1 MSANQRAAS
10 GKKITF
16 TEHAR
21 EAMVKRELDEESVI
35 EAVNNPDEL
44 FLNRRTGRTVAGF
57 EVSSAVKR
65 DDQALVAV
73 YDAVNDHLEV
83 VTVFKTSK
91 PDKLIRRKLDK
102 GHWVR
107 VG

>member
-1 MSANQRAAS
+1 MSANQRVAS

-44 FLNRRTGRTVAGF
+44 FLNRRTGRTV
-57 EVSSAVKR
+57 AVKR

>member
-1 MSANQRAAS
+1 VSANQHAAS

-44 FLNRRTGRTVAGF
+44 FLNRRTGRTVA
-57 EVSSAVKR
+57 VKR

>member
-1 MSANQRAAS
+1 VSANPRAAS
-10 GKKITF
+10 GRKITF

-44 FLNRRTGRTVAGF
+44 FLNRRTGRTV
-57 EVSSAVKR
+57 AVKR

>member
-1 MSANQRAAS
+1 VSANQHAAS

-35 EAVNNPDEL
+35 EAVNNPDEH
-44 FLNRRTGRTVAGF
+44 FLNRRTGRTV
-57 EVSSAVKR
+57 AVKR

-73 YDAVNDHLEV
+73 YDAVNDELEV

-102 GHWVR
+102 GHW
-107 VG
+107 

>member
-1 MSANQRAAS
+1 MSVDPRAAS
-10 GKKITF
+10 GKKLTF

-44 FLNRRTGRTVAGF
+44 FLNRRTGRTVA
-57 EVSSAVKR
+57 VKR

-73 YDAVNDHLEV
+73 YDAVNDELEV

-91 PDKLIRRKLDK
+91 PGKLKRSWAK
-102 GHWVR
+102 GI
-107 VG
+107 G

>member
-1 MSANQRAAS
+1 
-10 GKKITF
+10 
-16 TEHAR
+16 
-21 EAMVKRELDEESVI
+21 V
-35 EAVNNPDEL
+35 
-44 FLNRRTGRTVAGF
+44 
-57 EVSSAVKR
+57 AVKR

-73 YDAVNDHLEV
+73 YDAVNDELEV
-83 VTVFKTSK
+83 VTAFKTSK

>member
-44 FLNRRTGRTVAGF
+44 FLNRRTGRTVA
-57 EVSSAVKR
+57 VKR

>member
-1 MSANQRAAS
+1 MSADLRAAS

-44 FLNRRTGRTVAGF
+44 FLNRRTGRTVA
-57 EVSSAVKR
+57 VKR
-65 DDQALVAV
+65 DDQALAAV

-107 VG
+107 